1 MDKPILFYEVRVHQN
16 RITGGPVYV
25 PAIVEREEAVP
36 LDVIIERAIDRG
48 LIAGLKTTAAHGI
61 AEGVAAQIAR
71 EFTLGRGVQFGQ
83 YFYGRPYLSGT
94 VDANGRVTSANRIN
108 VRLYKGEAFRLTL
121 DDFSF
126 TFDGAGDAVK
136 IDSIYG
142 DTTDAGGNT
151 YGQLVAGA
159 PVKINGRNLYAAG
172 DTDKVLFDEAGGGA
186 TVAVEDF
193 ATQSADMLSFA
204 WPAGLVAGKAY
215 RVTVERTD
223 VNGVTRTS
231 AEKKVAVVAGAPGP
245 GLTLTGVHSP
255 GIESP
260 MIHYDSGIWCE
271 GTGLDAWNAE
281 TDKIEAKNDDLEEP
295 EYRRL
300 TEPGAGEAIFA
311 DGLLKLDEGAWEVIG
326 PDLEAGPGHQIH
338 FRVTIGGRSAEI
350 GATVAEA

>member
-1 MDKPILFYEVRVHQN
+1 MKAKLAYTVRSTRAPGETRDTIV
-16 RITGGPVYV
+16 PV
-25 PAIVEREEAVP
+25 IVERLNPVELETV
-36 LDVIIERAIDRG
+36 VENCIDRG

-94 VDANGRVTSANRIN
+94 VDANGRLTGGNRIN

-126 TFDGAGDAVK
+126 TFDGAGDAVR

-172 DTDKVLFDEAGGGA
+172 DTDKVLFDEVGGGA
-186 TVAVEDF
+186 TVEVEGFD
-193 ATQSADMLSFA
+193 TQSADMLSFA

-215 RVTVERTD
+215 KVKVERTD

-231 AEKKVAVVAGAPGP
+231 AEKKVVVVAGAVPPEPTPVATSYKADGDAGGP
-245 GLTLTGVHSP
+245 ITMDDSSLHVNGTNLAGATRVLFRYTEDGEPFYEAYPTDVTDTEVDCGSL
-255 GIESP
+255 GYSGAVESP
-260 MIHYDSGIWCE
+260 NGYLSVV
-271 GTGLDAWNAE
+271 TP
-281 TDKIEAKNDDLEEP
+281 K
-295 EYRRL
+295 
-300 TEPGAGEAIFA
+300 GESNKLPCTFA
-311 DGLLKLDEGAWEVIG
+311 M
-326 PDLEAGPGHQIH
+326 
-338 FRVTIGGRSAEI
+338 
-350 GATVAEA
+350 

>member
-1 MDKPILFYEVRVHQN
+1 MKTKLSYTVRNTRAPGETRDTIV
-16 RITGGPVYV
+16 PV
-25 PAIVEREEAVP
+25 IVERLNPVELETV
-36 LDVIIERAIDRG
+36 VENCIDRG

-172 DTDKVLFDEAGGGA
+172 DTDKVTFTEAGGGS
-186 TVAVEDF
+186 TVEVADF

-204 WPAGLVAGKAY
+204 CPAGLVAGKTYA
-215 RVTVERTD
+215 VKVERTD

-231 AEKKVAVVAGAPGP
+231 AEKKVTVVAGAPAP
-245 GLTLTGVHSP
+245 VNP
-255 GIESP
+255 PEV
-260 MIHYDSGIWCE
+260 
-271 GTGLDAWNAE
+271 
-281 TDKIEAKNDDLEEP
+281 TDYE
-295 EYRRL
+295 
-300 TEPGAGEAIFA
+300 A
-311 DGLLKLDEGAWEVIG
+311 DGM
-326 PDLEAGPGHQIH
+326 PGEPIYLN
-338 FRVTIGGRSAEI
+338 GGTLHVNGTNLA
-350 GATVAEA
+350 GATKILFRFAEDGEPFYEADPTEVTDTVVDCGSLGYSGEVESTNGYLSVVTPDGESNKIGCGFNQ

>member
-1 MDKPILFYEVRVHQN
+1 MKTKLAYTVRSTRAPGETRDTIV
-16 RITGGPVYV
+16 PV
-25 PAIVEREEAVP
+25 IVERLNPVELETV
-36 LDVIIERAIDRG
+36 VENCIDRG

-142 DTTDAGGNT
+142 DTTDTGGNT
-151 YGQLVAGA
+151 YGQLVTGA
-159 PVKINGRNLYAAG
+159 PVKVNGRNLYAAG
-172 DTDKVLFDEAGGGA
+172 DTDRVLFDEVGGGA
-186 TVAVEDF
+186 TVEVEGFD
-193 ATQSADMLSFA
+193 TQSADMLSFA
-204 WPAGLVAGKAY
+204 CPAGLVAGKSY

-231 AEKKVAVVAGAPGP
+231 AEKKVVVVAGAPGP
-245 GLTLTGVHSP
+245 ETFTITGMDSP
-255 GIESP
+255 MTESP
-260 MIHYDSGIWCE
+260 NIKRNNPFTLH
-271 GTGLDAWNAE
+271 GTGFDAF
-281 TDKIEAKNDDLEEP
+281 DV
-295 EYRRL
+295 
-300 TEPGAGEAIFA
+300 GAGDKCEARLHSGEYEWTGMP
-311 DGLLKLDEGAWEVIG
+311 DGDMTVFDGTKIIVDQTFWSDIG
-326 PDLEAGPGHQIH
+326 WGEMESGTEID
-338 FRVTIGGRSAEI
+338 FRLTIGGESKVFT
-350 GATVAEA
+350 ATVVASE

>member
-1 MDKPILFYEVRVHQN
+1 MKTKLSYTVRNTRAPGETRDTIV
-16 RITGGPVYV
+16 PV
-25 PAIVEREEAVP
+25 IVERLNPVELETV
-36 LDVIIERAIDRG
+36 VENCIDRG

-126 TFDGAGDAVK
+126 TFDGAGDAVR

-172 DTDKVLFDEAGGGA
+172 DTDKVTFAEAGGGA
-186 TVAVEDF
+186 TVEVTDF

-215 RVTVERTD
+215 KVKVERTD

-245 GLTLTGVHSP
+245 GLTLTGVRSP
-255 GIESP
+255 GSGELTLRI
-260 MIHYDSGIWCE
+260 DSGIWFE
-271 GTGLDAWNAE
+271 GSGLDAWDAA
-281 TDKIEAKNDDLEEP
+281 TDRIEAKNDSLEEP
-295 EYRRL
+295 EYREL
-300 TEPGAGEAIFA
+300 TESGAGEAAFA
-311 DGLLKLDEGAWEVIG
+311 DGVLKLDEGAWEVLG
-326 PDLEAGPGHQIH
+326 PDLEVTEGSQVH

-350 GATVAEA
+350 VATVAAS